1 MAGRHD
7 DRSAQH
13 ESVVSFLLL
22 APSVL
27 RTFVGRQV
35 GVGDYFFLARVV
47 TAIAMTGGG
56 LGTSLE
62 GDHNVSDVACGRRQR
77 ERQRTRR
84 QVSRPERGRTQGGRT
99 PPTGDAWAAARASQG
114 DDVEV
119 DQIEQR
125 PQGRAGAP
133 GR

>member
-13 ESVVSFLLL
+13 ESVVSFLLP

-62 GDHNVSDVACGRRQR
+62 GDHNVPTSPADDGSVSVSGRGGRC
-77 ERQRTRR
+77 
-84 QVSRPERGRTQGGRT
+84 RGRSEADAGGPDT
-99 PPTGDAWAAARASQG
+99 TDG
-114 DDVEV
+114 
-119 DQIEQR
+119 
-125 PQGRAGAP
+125 
-133 GR
+133 